1 MVALKKYAR
10 IEAAGLW
17 RASPEAQRREVI
29 VTLGDASLTVKAMN
43 DQPLA
48 HWSIAAIARRNP
60 GQRPALY
67 HPDGDPGEELE
78 LPENEAEMID
88 AIETL
93 RRAVDR
99 ARPKP
104 GRLRGAG
111 LALSLLAVLWA
122 LFFWLPGALRDHT
135 LRVVPDVARQEI
147 GTALLTR
154 IQRVTGPAC
163 ATTATRSVLARL
175 GERLDAPRLAIMRG
189 GLAEALRLPGG
200 LILLSR
206 TLVEDHEDP
215 AVVAGYV
222 LAETA
227 HSTDPLETLL
237 HHAGPLA
244 TFRLL
249 TTGALPEGALD
260 AYAEHLLAVPDQ
272 PAAEAALLARF
283 AAAQVTSTPYAYAR
297 DVTGETTLSLIEA
310 DPLRGNTASPEILS
324 DGDWVRLQAICS
336 N

>member
-17 RASPEAQRREVI
+17 RASPDAQRREVI

-43 DQPLA
+43 EQPLA

-60 GQRPALY
+60 SQRPALY
-67 HPDGDPGEELE
+67 SPDGDPGEELE

-93 RRAVDR
+93 RRAVDK

-111 LALSLLAVLWA
+111 LALSLLAVIWA

-163 ATTATRSVLARL
+163 ATSATRSVLSRL
-175 GERLDAPRLAIMRG
+175 GKRLNAPRLAVMRG
-189 GLAEALRLPGG
+189 GLAEALPLPGG

-215 AVVAGYV
+215 AVIAGYI

-227 HSTDPLETLL
+227 RPADPLRALL
-237 HHAGPLA
+237 AHAGPLA

-249 TTGALPEGALD
+249 TTGALPESALD
-260 AYAEHLLAVPDQ
+260 AYAEHLLASP
-272 PAAEAALLARF
+272 PTPPEEAALLARF
-283 AAAQVTSTPYAYAR
+283 ADAQVTSTPYAYAR
-297 DVTGETTLSLIEA
+297 DVTGESTIGLIEA
-310 DPLRGNTASPEILS
+310 DPMRGTTPPEIVN
-324 DGDWVRLQAICS
+324 DGDWVRLQEICGG
-336 N
+336 